1 MNAFRRNRNEVKLL
15 QWVRFGDGKGSVC
28 GIALGDLD
36 KDGFLDIVVGIGD
49 SPNKAYLSEF

>member
-49 SPNKAYLSEF
+49 SPNKAI